1 MAKTKEELNA
11 IKEELETFNS
21 KLQEL
26 SEEEL
31 KQITGGISSDAK
43 LVLFDNFAFF
53 DEVTVLKIDD
63 VKLEASEGL
72 KMSLEK

>member
-43 LVLFDNFAFF
+43 LVLFDNFAYF
-53 DEVTVLKIDD
+53 DEAMALKIGV
-63 VKLEASEGL
+63 VKLEAAEAGVIA
-72 KMSLEK
+72 K